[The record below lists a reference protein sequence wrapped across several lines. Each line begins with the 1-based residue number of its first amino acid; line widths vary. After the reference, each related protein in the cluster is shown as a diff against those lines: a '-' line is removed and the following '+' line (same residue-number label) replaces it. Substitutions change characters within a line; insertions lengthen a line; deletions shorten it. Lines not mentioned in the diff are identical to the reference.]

1 MDVELSAAAEESAKI
16 LARTDIN
23 ERTLSL
29 ILAIPETAE
38 AERAFLAWLQEHEE
52 RDLDNVIAAA
62 KMAADRFPPDDGE

>member
-1 MDVELSAAAEESAKI
+1 MDVSLSAATEESAKI
-16 LARTDIN
+16 LARTDIS

-38 AERAFLAWLQEHEE
+38 AERAFLAWLRGHGE